1 MAFDYYSTISPFN
14 LDAVMEGSDRPAP
27 LPDVSWAS
35 QPMESYT
42 PTGNGSG
49 QFIDT
54 ATQNGIFGTLDKVL
68 NWAIQKDSAKIQQDT
83 QLQLADRQGNSVN
96 TMLGYQAQQA
106 QANRKLML
114 MGLMAAGLF
123 LVMRK

>member
-14 LDAVMEGSDRPAP
+14 LDAVMAGSDSPAP

-42 PTGNGSG
+42 STGNGSG

-54 ATQNGIFGTLDKVL
+54 ATQNGIFNLLDKGL

-114 MGLMAAGLF
+114 LGLMAAGLF